1 MAYDNTK
8 ILIVEDDTFV
18 AESMRRVL
26 KGGDVEF
33 LLSNSIAQAEK
44 LLESS
49 VVDMIILDRMLP
61 DGDGVELLKKLRR
74 TPALK
79 KIPILI
85 LSGRAETLDQVTG
98 LDLGADDYMTKP
110 FSTLEL
116 KARVDSLLRRS
127 RKFAAPAVEE

>member
-1 MAYDNTK
+1 
-8 ILIVEDDTFV
+8 
-18 AESMRRVL
+18 MRRVL

-33 LLSNSIAQAEK
+33 LLSNSIAQAAK

-116 KARVDSLLRRS
+116 KARVDALLRRS
-127 RKFAAPAVEE
+127 RKFAAPSVEE

>member
-8 ILIVEDDTFV
+8 ILIVEDDALV
-18 AESMRRVL
+18 AESLRRVL
-26 KGGDVEF
+26 KSGDVEF
-33 LLSNSIAQAEK
+33 LLSNSIAQAEE

-61 DGDGVELLKKLRR
+61 DGDGVVLLKKLRM

-79 KIPILI
+79 KIPVLI

-110 FSTLEL
+110 FSAPEL
-116 KARVDSLLRRS
+116 KARVDALLRRA
-127 RKFAAPAVEE
+127 RKFASPSVEE